1 MERQRYTF
9 LICSV
14 LIDRDYTKV
23 TQCKLDIKQAG
34 ELICYHAL
42 IIEDNNQKK
51 NCLQKCIDIIIPEFN
66 TWFKTKYSKTYITA
80 LKKFGSSY
88 NLANANLTH
97 LKKVLKHKNSRL
109 HAEIDTSSLRDNA
122 KKSIGEN
129 SEVITLEIKMLIKN
143 IELLTSRLKTIDKK

>member
-23 TQCKLDIKQAG
+23 TQCKLDIKQDG

-42 IIEDNNQKK
+42 IVEDNNQKK

-80 LKKFGSSY
+80 LKKFESSY

-97 LKKVLKHKNSRL
+97 LKKALKHKNRRL

-129 SEVITLEIKMLIKN
+129 SEVITLEIKMLIEN

>member
-1 MERQRYTF
+1 MYRYQF
-9 LICSV
+9 
-14 LIDRDYTKV
+14 
-23 TQCKLDIKQAG
+23 
-34 ELICYHAL
+34 
-42 IIEDNNQKK
+42 
-51 NCLQKCIDIIIPEFN
+51 IPEFN

-80 LKKFGSSY
+80 LKKFESSY

-97 LKKVLKHKNSRL
+97 LKKVLKHKNRRL

-129 SEVITLEIKMLIKN
+129 SEVITLEIKMLIEN